1 MKRKTVVESFDDLS
15 PEMIELEPDRHAQA
29 SPKARPVGLQQPRE
43 IPMPILAPEHT
54 IFTGYP
60 HWGLNE

>member
-15 PEMIELEPDRHAQA
+15 PEVVEPEPDRPAQA
-29 SPKARPVGLQQPRE
+29 SPKPRPASVQQPPE
-43 IPMPILAPEHT
+43 TQLPILVPEHS
-54 IFTGYP
+54 IFAGYP